1 MLGRFKVHEED
12 AIRVDANSLRTTVS
26 AVFEHM
32 DVPSDDA
39 ALAADVMVTADLRG
53 VDSHGVSNMLRAYV
67 AGYRS
72 GHLNPRPDWRVIR
85 ETSATANLDSDRGLG
100 IIIAPKAME
109 IAIKKAADTGVG
121 VVTAGNGRHLG
132 MASYHAMMAL
142 KHDMIGTC
150 MTNAGPS
157 VLPTFGSEKRLGTNP
172 IAVAA
177 PAGKEA
183 PFVFDVA
190 TSVVAG
196 NKIGLARRL
205 GAELHGGMIADAEGN
220 PLMEAGLVP
229 EQYALLPLGSDRE
242 LGSHKG
248 YGLACVVDILSGILS
263 GTGFGVLIG
272 NGYNNHF
279 LAAYNIE
286 AFSSVSEFKQMMDD
300 FIQTLK
306 ATPPAPGQEKVIV
319 AGQPEWEAEQDRSK
333 NGIPLHHEVVE
344 WFQEICNE
352 LEVPFIL

>member
-1 MLGRFKVHEED
+1 
-12 AIRVDANSLRTTVS
+12 
-26 AVFEHM
+26 
-32 DVPSDDA
+32 
-39 ALAADVMVTADLRG
+39 
-53 VDSHGVSNMLRAYV
+53 
-67 AGYRS
+67 
-72 GHLNPRPDWRVIR
+72 
-85 ETSATANLDSDRGLG
+85 
-100 IIIAPKAME
+100 ME

-121 VVTAGNGRHLG
+121 IVTAGNGRHLG

-205 GAELHGGMIADAEGN
+205 GADLHGGMIADAEGT
-220 PLMEAGLVP
+220 PIMETGLVP

-248 YGLACVVDILSGILS
+248 YGLACVVDILAGILS
-263 GTGFGVLIG
+263 GTGFGMLIG

-286 AFSSVSEFKQMMDD
+286 AFSPVSEFKQMMDE

-306 ATPPAPGQEKVIV
+306 TTPPAPGQEKVIV
-319 AGQPEWEAEQDRSK
+319 AGQPEWETEQERSK

-344 WFQEICNE
+344 WFQGICNE
-352 LEVPFIL
+352 LEVPFTL